1 MLRSMTGFGRCVVE
15 DADWTQTWEIR
26 SVNNRHLD
34 LKWKL
39 PAQARGLES
48 RFERVVRRFAG
59 RGRMEIGL
67 MLQARG
73 SASARI
79 RFDATQASAMLDA
92 VAALADVHGDVYE
105 PDYNALF
112 AVPSLWERESEDV
125 DEDMDARL
133 EEGLVAAL
141 EDWNESRETE
151 GAALAKDMESRIARM
166 EGWLER
172 LDERAP
178 EIKEERFAVLRERL
192 NDALAAVGGPEVED
206 GRFLQEMVIVAD
218 KLDVSEELTRLHA
231 HLERLRDLLGM
242 GVDAGRR
249 LDFTLQ
255 ECFREIATCGNKI
268 QDAQVSRMVVDFKNE
283 LEKCREQVPESGITM
298 QRERFINLG
307 FGNFVV
313 ASRVVGIVNPASAPM
328 RRLREDARSEG
339 RLVDATQGRKTRS
352 IIITDSN
359 HVILS
364 AILPETLGQRFVQEE
379 NNDV

>member
-1 MLRSMTGFGRCVVE
+1 MLRSMTGFGRCVME

-34 LKWKL
+34 LKWRL
-39 PAQARGLES
+39 PLQARGLES
-48 RFERVVRRFAG
+48 RLERVVRRFAA
-59 RGRMEIGL
+59 RGRMEITL
-67 MLQARG
+67 TLQQRG
-73 SASARI
+73 AVANL
-79 RFDATQASAMLDA
+79 RFDAAQASAMLDQ
-92 VAALADVHGDVYE
+92 VAALADLHGDTFE

-112 AVPSLWERESEDV
+112 AIPTLWERESEDGD
-125 DEDMDARL
+125 DEMEERL
-133 EEGLVAAL
+133 EEGLIAAL

-151 GAALAKDMESRIARM
+151 GAALARDMTSRIAQM
-166 EGWLER
+166 EEWVSR
-172 LDERAP
+172 IDERAP

-192 NDALAAVGGPEVED
+192 SEALAAVNGELEE
-206 GRFLQEMVIVAD
+206 GRFLQEMVVLSD

-231 HLERLRDLLGM
+231 HLERLRDLLEIGT
-242 GVDAGRR
+242 DAGRR

-268 QDAQVSRMVVDFKNE
+268 QDAQTPCGGLQERTGKMP
-283 LEKCREQVPESGITM
+283 RAGPEFGITM
-298 QRERFINLG
+298 SKERIINLG

-313 ASRVVGIVNPASAPM
+313 ASRVVGIINPASSPM
-328 RRLREDARSEG
+328 RRLREDARTEG

-364 AILPETLGQRFVQEE
+364 AILPDTLGQRFMQEE
-379 NNDV
+379 DNA